1 MSASIIS
8 NYPNGFANGIAI
20 RGMPLSVCHPGKVF
34 WVYNG
39 TALLPGQK
47 GGSNGNKGTFNDPFA
62 TVDYAVSQCVA
73 NRGDIVFIKPGHAE
87 TFAAA
92 DGFDLDVAG
101 VAVVGLGTGTLK
113 PQFTLSATTSDVN
126 ISAANCSLMNAAFVP
141 STSDVVR
148 AVQVTAAHA
157 TIKGLDFLDAGGT
170 NEILTAI
177 KATSTTDNNADGL
190 WIEGCRAY
198 STSTAVLEF
207 LEFNAHIN
215 GLVFKDNIIINEGTA
230 AGVAIAGAT
239 GKNLLNAYIGYNK
252 TSNKATSGNIFID
265 SDSTAS
271 TGIAENNLMGH
282 ADVTGAHDNGL
293 TGMGFRLFNN
303 LSVSTASLSG
313 FVLPA
318 IDVDL

>member
-1 MSASIIS
+1 MSLMS
-8 NYPNGFANGIAI
+8 NYPTGFAHGISI
-20 RGMPLSVCHPGKVF
+20 RGMPLAMTHPGKVF

-39 TALLPGQK
+39 SALLTGQRA
-47 GGSNGNKGTFNDPFA
+47 GSNGNDGTFNAPFA
-62 TVDYAVSQCVA
+62 TVDYAISQCTA
-73 NRGDIVFIKPGHAE
+73 SRGDIVMVKPGHAE
-87 TFAAA
+87 TISAA

-101 VAVVGLGTGTLK
+101 VAVIGLGTGTLK

-126 ISAANCSLMNAAFVP
+126 ISAANCSLVNVAFVP

-148 AVQVTAAHA
+148 AVQVTAANA
-157 TIKGLDFLDAGGT
+157 TIIGVTVADAGAT
-170 NEILTAI
+170 NEILTVI

-190 WIEGCRAY
+190 WVEGCRAY
-198 STSTAVLEF
+198 GTSSAILEF

-252 TSNKATSGNIFID
+252 TANKATSGNLFID

-271 TGIAENNLMGH
+271 TGIAENNLIGH
-282 ADVTGAHDNGL
+282 ADTTGAHDIGL

-303 LSVSTASLSG
+303 LSVSVNNLSG
-313 FVLPA
+313 LLLPA
-318 IDVDL
+318 ADVDL

>member
-1 MSASIIS
+1 MTRF
-8 NYPNGFANGIAI
+8 PNGFAHGLEV
-20 RGMPLSVCHPGKVF
+20 RGMPLSVTHPGKVF

-39 TALLPGQK
+39 TNLIAGQRA
-47 GGSNGNKGTFNDPFA
+47 GSNQNKGTFNEPFA
-62 TVDYAVSQCVA
+62 TLDYAISQCRA
-73 NRGDIVFIKPGHAE
+73 SRGDIVFVKPGHAE
-87 TFAAA
+87 TLSAA

-113 PQFTLSATTSDVN
+113 PTFTLSATTSDAN
-126 ISAANCSLMNAAFVP
+126 ISAANCSLLNVRFVP

-148 AVQVTAAHA
+148 AIQVTAAHA
-157 TIKGLDFLDAGGT
+157 TIKGVDVLDAGAT
-170 NEILTAI
+170 NEILTVV
-177 KATSTTDNNADGL
+177 KATGTTDNEADGL

-198 STSTAVLEF
+198 GTSTAILEF
-207 LEFNAHIN
+207 FEFNAHIN
-215 GLVFKDNIIINEGTA
+215 GLVFKDNIIVNEGTA

-252 TSNKATSGNIFID
+252 TANKATSGNLFID

-271 TGIAENNLMGH
+271 TGIAENNLIGH

-303 LSVSTASLSG
+303 LSVSVNNLSG

-318 IDVDL
+318 VDVDL

>member
-1 MSASIIS
+1 MSIS
-8 NYPNGFANGIAI
+8 NFPNGFANGVTI
-20 RGMPLSVCHPGKVF
+20 RGVPLALTHPGKVF

-39 TALLPGQK
+39 SALLPNQK
-47 GGSNGNKGTFNDPFA
+47 AGSDGNKGTFDAPFS
-62 TVDYAVSQCVA
+62 TVDYAVSQCTA
-73 NRGDIVFIKPGHAE
+73 NRGDVIFVKPGHAE
-87 TFAAA
+87 TLAA
-92 DGFDLDVAG
+92 DGFALDVAG
-101 VAVVGLGTGTLK
+101 VAVIGLGSGSLTPT
-113 PQFTLSATTSDVN
+113 FTLSATTSDVN
-126 ISAANCSLMNAAFVP
+126 ISAANCTLMNVRFSP

-148 AVQVTAAHA
+148 AIQVTAANA
-157 TIKGLDFLDAGGT
+157 TIKDVVVPDAGAT
-170 NEILTAI
+170 NEILTVI
-177 KATSTTDNNADGL
+177 KATGTTDNEADGL
-190 WIEGCRAY
+190 WVEGCRAY
-198 STSTAVLEF
+198 GTSTAILEF

-252 TSNKATSGNIFID
+252 TSNKATAGNIFID

-271 TGIAENNLMGH
+271 TGVAENNLMGH
-282 ADVTGAHDNGL
+282 ADVTGAHDVGL

-303 LSVSTASLSG
+303 LSVSVNNLSG

>member
-1 MSASIIS
+1 MSASMLS
-8 NYPNGFANGIAI
+8 SYPNGFTHGVVI
-20 RGMPLSVCHPGKVF
+20 RGMPLSVNHPGKVF

-39 TALLPGQK
+39 TALLPGQR
-47 GGSNGNKGTFNDPFA
+47 GGSNGNKGTFDSPFA

-73 NRGDIVFIKPGHAE
+73 NRGDIVMVKPGHAE

-92 DGFDLDVAG
+92 DGFDIDVAG
-101 VAVVGLGTGTLK
+101 VAVVGLGSGTLK
-113 PQFTLSATTSDVN
+113 PTFTLSATTSDVN
-126 ISAANCSLMNAAFVP
+126 ISAANCSLVNVRFVP
-141 STSDVVR
+141 GTSDVVR
-148 AVQVTAAHA
+148 AIQVTAANA
-157 TIKGLDFLDAGGT
+157 TISAVTVLDAGAT
-170 NEILTAI
+170 NEILTVI
-177 KATSTTDNNADGL
+177 KATGTTDNEADGL
-190 WIEGCRAY
+190 WVEACRAY
-198 STSTAVLEF
+198 GTSTAILEF

-252 TSNKATSGNIFID
+252 TSNKATAGNLFID

-271 TGIAENNLMGH
+271 TGIAENNLIGH
-282 ADVTGAHDNGL
+282 ADVTTTHDNGL

-303 LSVSTASLSG
+303 LSTSTASVSG

-318 IDVDL
+318 IDADS

>member
-1 MSASIIS
+1 MFNSKMS
-8 NYPNGFANGIAI
+8 NYPGGFAEGVII
-20 RGMPLSVCHPGKVF
+20 RGVPLHVAYPGKVF

-39 TALLPGQK
+39 SAMLPGQRA
-47 GGSNGNKGTFNDPFA
+47 GSNGNKGGFNDPFS
-62 TVDYAVSQCVA
+62 TVDYAVSQCTA
-73 NRGDIVFIKPGHAE
+73 SRGDVVFVKPGHAE
-87 TFAAA
+87 TVSAAA
-92 DGFDLDVAG
+92 GIGVDVAG
-101 VAVVGLGTGTLK
+101 VAVINLGVGSLAPTY
-113 PQFTLSATTSDVN
+113 TLSATASD
-126 ISAANCSLMNAAFVP
+126 IAMSAANTVWYGGRMVP

-148 AVQVTAAHA
+148 GFAVSAANVTIA
-157 TIKGLDFLDAGGT
+157 GVVVPDAGAT
-170 NEILTAI
+170 NEILTLI

-198 STSTAVLEF
+198 GTSTAILEF
-207 LEFNAHIN
+207 FEFNAHIN
-215 GLVFKDNIIINEGTA
+215 GLVFKNNLIVNEGTA

-252 TSNKATSGNIFID
+252 TSNKATAGNLFID

-271 TGIAENNLMGH
+271 TGIAEENLIGH
-282 ADVTGAHDNGL
+282 ADVTTTHDNGL

-318 IDVDL
+318 IDSDA

>member
-1 MSASIIS
+1 MFNTGIS
-8 NYPNGFANGIAI
+8 NYPGGFNSGVVI
-20 RGMPLSVCHPGKVF
+20 RGMPLQVVHPGRMF
-34 WVYNG
+34 WVYSG
-39 TALLPGQK
+39 SALLPGQRA
-47 GGSNGNKGTFNDPFA
+47 GSNGNNGTFNAPFA
-62 TVDYAVSQCVA
+62 TVDYAISQCTA
-73 NRGDIVFIKPGHAE
+73 SRGDIVMVKPGHSE
-87 TFAAA
+87 TISAA

-101 VAVVGLGTGTLK
+101 VAVIGLGTGSLIPT
-113 PQFTLSATTSDVN
+113 FTLSATTSDVN
-126 ISAANCSLMNAAFVP
+126 ISAANCTMYNLRFEA

-148 AVQVTAAHA
+148 AIQVTAKDA
-157 TIKGLDFLDAGGT
+157 TIKSIYVPDTGAT
-170 NEILTAI
+170 NEILTVV

-190 WIEGCRAY
+190 WVEGCRAY
-198 STSTAVLEF
+198 GTSSAILEF
-207 LEFNAHIN
+207 LEFNAQIN
-215 GLVFKDNIIINEGTA
+215 GLVFLDNIIVNEGTA

-239 GKNLLNAYIGYNK
+239 GKDLKNAYIGWNK
-252 TSNKATSGNIFID
+252 TSNKATSGNLFID

-271 TGIAENNLMGH
+271 TGIAENNLIGH

>member
-1 MSASIIS
+1 MTRF
-8 NYPNGFANGIAI
+8 PNGFANGIEL
-20 RGMPLSVCHPGKVF
+20 RGMPLAVTHPGKVF

-47 GGSNGNKGTFNDPFA
+47 SGSNGNKGTFNDPFS
-62 TVDYAVSQCVA
+62 TVDYAISQCTA
-73 NRGDIVFIKPGHAE
+73 SRGDIVFVKPGHAE
-87 TFAAA
+87 TLAA

-101 VAVVGLGTGTLK
+101 VAVVGLGTGTLM
-113 PQFTLSATTSDVN
+113 PSFTLNATTSDVN
-126 ISAANCSLMNAAFVP
+126 ISAANCSLVNVRFVP

-148 AVQVTAAHA
+148 AIQVTAAHA
-157 TIKGLDFLDAGGT
+157 TVKGVVVLDAGAT
-170 NEILTAI
+170 NEILTVV
-177 KATSTTDNNADGL
+177 KATGTTDNEADGL

-198 STSTAVLEF
+198 GTSTAILEF
-207 LEFNAHIN
+207 FEFNAHIN

-230 AGVAIAGAT
+230 AGCAIAGAT

-252 TSNKATSGNIFID
+252 TSNKATAGNLFID

-271 TGIAENNLMGH
+271 TGIAEENLIGH
-282 ADVTGAHDNGL
+282 ADVTTTHDNGL

-318 IDVDL
+318 IDADS

>member
-1 MSASIIS
+1 MPLS
-8 NYPNGFANGIAI
+8 NYPNGFAGGVSI
-20 RGMPLSVCHPGKVF
+20 RGVPLTLAHPGKVF

-39 TALLPGQK
+39 TALAPGQK
-47 GGSNGNKGTFNDPFA
+47 GGSNGNKGTFDAPFA
-62 TVDYAVSQCVA
+62 TVDYAVSQCTA
-73 NRGDIVFIKPGHAE
+73 SRGDIVFVKPGHAE
-87 TFAAA
+87 TISAA
-92 DGFDLDVAG
+92 DGFDIDVAG
-101 VAVVGLGTGTLK
+101 VAVIGLGTGSLMPT
-113 PQFTLSATTSDVN
+113 FTLSATTSDVN
-126 ISAANCSLMNAAFVP
+126 ISAANCSMVNLRFIA

-148 AVQVTAAHA
+148 AVQVTAVNA
-157 TIKGLDFLDAGGT
+157 TILDLLFPDTGAT

-215 GLVFKDNIIINEGTA
+215 GLVFKENLIINEGTA

-239 GKNLLNAYIGYNK
+239 GKNLLNAYIGYNR
-252 TSNKATSGNIFID
+252 TSNKATSGNLFID

-271 TGIAENNLMGH
+271 TGIAEYNQIGH
-282 ADVTGAHDNGL
+282 ADVTGAHDNGM
-293 TGMGFRLFNN
+293 TGMGFRLFENR
-303 LSVSTASLSG
+303 SVSTASLSG

>member
-1 MSASIIS
+1 MSASLIS
-8 NYPNGFANGIAI
+8 NYPNGFSNGVAI
-20 RGMPLSVCHPGKVF
+20 RGLPLQVCHPGKVF

-39 TALLPGQK
+39 SALLPGQK
-47 GGSNGNKGTFNDPFA
+47 GGSNGNKGTFNEPFA
-62 TVDYAVSQCVA
+62 TVDYAVSQCTA
-73 NRGDIVFIKPGHAE
+73 NRGDIVFVKPGHAE

-101 VAVVGLGTGTLK
+101 VAVVGMGTGTLK
-113 PQFTLSATTSDVN
+113 PTFTLSATTSDVN
-126 ISAANCSLMNAAFVP
+126 ISAANCSLMNMRFVA

-148 AVQVTAAHA
+148 AIQVTATHA
-157 TIKGLDFLDAGGT
+157 TIKGIDVLDSGGT
-170 NEILTAI
+170 NEILTVI
-177 KATSTTDNNADGL
+177 KATGTTDNEADGL

-198 STSTAVLEF
+198 GTSTAILEF
-207 LEFNAHIN
+207 FEFNSHIN

-230 AGVAIAGAT
+230 AGAAIAGAT

-252 TSNKATSGNIFID
+252 TSNKATANNLFID

-271 TGIAENNLMGH
+271 TGIAENNLIGH
-282 ADVTGAHDNGL
+282 ADVTSTHDNGL

-303 LSVSTASLSG
+303 LSTSTASVSG

-318 IDVDL
+318 IDADS

>member
-1 MSASIIS
+1 MTRF
-8 NYPNGFANGIAI
+8 PNGFANGIEI
-20 RGMPLSVCHPGKVF
+20 RGMPLQVMHPGKVF

-39 TALLPGQK
+39 TAILTGQK
-47 GGSNGNKGTFNDPFA
+47 GGSNGNKGTFNEPFA
-62 TVDYAVSQCVA
+62 TVDFAVSQCTA
-73 NRGDIVFIKPGHAE
+73 SRGDIVVVKPGHAE
-87 TFAAA
+87 TISAAA
-92 DGFDLDVAG
+92 GFDLDVAG
-101 VAVVGLGTGTLK
+101 VAVIGLGNGSLMPT
-113 PQFTLSATTSDVN
+113 FTLSATTSDAK
-126 ISAANCSLMNAAFVP
+126 ISAANCSLLNCRFIA

-148 AVQVTAAHA
+148 AVQVTAANA
-157 TIKGLDFLDAGGT
+157 TIKGLLFPDTGAT
-170 NEILTAI
+170 NEILTAV
-177 KATSTTDNNADGL
+177 KATGTTDNEADGL

-198 STSTAVLEF
+198 GTSAAILEF
-207 LEFNAHIN
+207 LEYNAHIN
-215 GLVFKDNIIINEGTA
+215 GLVFKDNIIVNEGTA

-252 TSNKATSGNIFID
+252 TANKATAGNLFID

-271 TGIAENNLMGH
+271 TGIAENNLIGH

-303 LSVSTASLSG
+303 LSVSVNNLSG

>member
-1 MSASIIS
+1 MPTS
-8 NYPNGFANGIAI
+8 NYPGGFASGVTI
-20 RGMPLSVCHPGKVF
+20 RGLPLTIAYPGKVF

-39 TALLPGQK
+39 SAVLPGQR
-47 GGSNGNKGTFNDPFA
+47 GGSNANKGTFNDPFA
-62 TVDYAVSQCVA
+62 TVDYAISQCTA
-73 NRGDIVFIKPGHAE
+73 SRGDVVFVKPGHAE

-101 VAVVGLGTGTLK
+101 VAVVGLGTGTLM
-113 PQFTLSATTSDVN
+113 PTFTLSATTSDVN
-126 ISAANCSLMNAAFVP
+126 ISAANCTLANCRFIA

-157 TIKGLDFLDAGGT
+157 TIKGLVFPDTGGT

-177 KATSTTDNNADGL
+177 KATSTSDNNADGL

-207 LEFNAHIN
+207 FEFNAQIN
-215 GLVFKDNIIINEGTA
+215 GFVFKDNIIVNEGTA
-230 AGVAIAGAT
+230 AGTAIAGAT
-239 GKNLLNAYIGYNK
+239 GKDLKNAYIGNNK
-252 TSNKATSGNIFID
+252 TSAKPTSGNLFID

-271 TGIAENNLMGH
+271 TGVAEGNLIGH

-293 TGMGFRLFNN
+293 TGMGFRLFDNK
-303 LSVSTASLSG
+303 SVSTASLSG

>member
-1 MSASIIS
+1 MPVS
-8 NYPNGFANGIAI
+8 NYPSGFANGITI
-20 RGMPLSVCHPGKVF
+20 RGVPLTVAHPGKAF

-39 TALLPGQK
+39 TALLPGQR
-47 GGSNGNKGTFNDPFA
+47 GGSNNNDGTFNSPFS
-62 TVDYAVSQCVA
+62 TVDYAVSQCTA
-73 NRGDIVFIKPGHAE
+73 NRGDIVFVKPGHAE
-87 TFAAA
+87 TLAAA

-101 VAVVGLGTGTLK
+101 VAVVGLGAGTLM
-113 PQFTLSATTSDVN
+113 PSFTLSATTSDVN
-126 ISAANCSLMNAAFVP
+126 ISAANCTLMNVRFVP

-148 AVQVTAAHA
+148 AIQVTAAHA
-157 TIKGLDFLDAGGT
+157 TIKDILVLDAGAT
-170 NEILTAI
+170 NEILTVI
-177 KATSTTDNNADGL
+177 KATGTTDNEADGL

-207 LEFNAHIN
+207 LEFNAQIN

-239 GKNLLNAYIGYNK
+239 GKDLKNAYIGYNK
-252 TSNKATSGNIFID
+252 TSNKVTSGNIFVD

-271 TGIAENNLMGH
+271 TGVAENNLMGH

>member
-1 MSASIIS
+1 MPYS
-8 NYPNGFANGIAI
+8 NFPGGFAEGVTI
-20 RGMPLSVCHPGKVF
+20 RGVPISVTNPGKVF

-39 TALLPGQK
+39 TALQGGQR
-47 GGSNGNKGTFNDPFA
+47 GGSNGNKGTYDSPFS
-62 TVDYAVSQCVA
+62 TVDYAISQCVA
-73 NRGDIVFIKPGHAE
+73 NRGDIIFIKPGHAE
-87 TFAAA
+87 TFSAA

-101 VAVVGLGTGTLK
+101 VAVIGLGSGTLM
-113 PQFTLSATTSDVN
+113 PSFTLSATTSDVN
-126 ISAANCSLMNAAFVP
+126 ISAANCSLVNVRFVP

-157 TIKGLDFLDAGGT
+157 TVKDILVLDAGAT
-170 NEILTAI
+170 NEILTVV
-177 KATSTTDNNADGL
+177 KATGTTDNEADGL
-190 WIEGCRAY
+190 WIEGCRAFG
-198 STSTAVLEF
+198 TSTAVLEF
-207 LEFNAHIN
+207 FEFNAHIN
-215 GLVFKDNIIINEGTA
+215 GFVFKNNLIVNEGTA

-252 TSNKATSGNIFID
+252 TSNKATSGNLFID

-271 TGIAENNLMGH
+271 TGIAESNLIGH

-293 TGMGFRLFNN
+293 TGMGFRLFDN

>member
-1 MSASIIS
+1 MPYS
-8 NYPNGFANGIAI
+8 NFPGGFADGVTI
-20 RGMPLSVCHPGKVF
+20 RGIPITITNPGKVF

-39 TALLPGQK
+39 SALQGGQR
-47 GGSNGNKGTFNDPFA
+47 GGSNGNKGTYDSPFS
-62 TVDYAVSQCVA
+62 TLDYAVSQCVA

-87 TFAAA
+87 TISAA

-101 VAVVGLGTGTLK
+101 VAVVGLGSGTLM
-113 PQFTLSATTSDVN
+113 PTFTLSATASDAN
-126 ISAANCSLMNAAFVP
+126 ISAANCSLVNVRFVP

-148 AVQVTAAHA
+148 AIQVTAVHA
-157 TIKGLDFLDAGGT
+157 TIKNILVLDAGAT
-170 NEILTAI
+170 NEILTVI
-177 KATSTTDNNADGL
+177 KATGTTDNEVDGL

-198 STSTAVLEF
+198 GTSTAILEF
-207 LEFNAHIN
+207 FEFNAHIN
-215 GLVFKDNIIINEGTA
+215 GLVFKNNIIVNEGTA

-239 GKNLLNAYIGYNK
+239 GKNLLNAYIGFNK
-252 TSNKATSGNIFID
+252 TSNKATSGNLFID

-271 TGIAENNLMGH
+271 TGIAEENLIGH

-303 LSVSTASLSG
+303 LSTSVNNLSG

>member
-1 MSASIIS
+1 MSLLS
-8 NYPNGFANGIAI
+8 NFPHGFANGVTV
-20 RGMPLSVCHPGKVF
+20 RDMPLLNAYGGRVF

-39 TALLPGQK
+39 TALYPGAI
-47 GGSNGNKGTFNDPFA
+47 GGSNSNPGTFDKPFS
-62 TVDYAVSQCVA
+62 TVDYAVSQCTA
-73 NRGDIVFIKPGHAE
+73 NRGDIVVIKPGHAE
-87 TFAAA
+87 TLAAA
-92 DGFDLDVAG
+92 DGFALNVAG
-101 VAVVGLGTGTLK
+101 VAVIGMGAGSLK

-126 ISAANCSLMNAAFVP
+126 ISAANCALMNVSFVP

-148 AVQVTAAHA
+148 AIQVTAKHA
-157 TIKGLDFLDAGGT
+157 TIKHVDVLDAGAT
-170 NEILTAI
+170 NEILTVV
-177 KATSTTDNNADGL
+177 KATGTTDNEVDGL
-190 WIEGCRAY
+190 WIEGCRAFG
-198 STSTAVLEF
+198 TSTAILEF
-207 LEFNAHIN
+207 FEFNAHIN
-215 GLVFKDNIIINEGTA
+215 GFVFKDNIIINEGTA

-252 TSNKATSGNIFID
+252 TSNKATSGNLFID

-271 TGIAENNLMGH
+271 TGIAEENLIGH
-282 ADVTGAHDNGL
+282 ADVTGAHDIGL